1 MLLVV
6 VMLIIVVGK
15 ALYNRYK
22 AMIIAILSVLVVVGV
37 VGHLVREVV
46 VVVVEERVGQV
57 GVGRVH
63 LLEHGG
69 FDKGYMI
76 LCVWICVY
84 MYIYTL
90 LVGDSILFIT

>member
-6 VMLIIVVGK
+6 VMLIIVVDK

-22 AMIIAILSVLVVVGV
+22 AMIIAILSVAVVVA
-37 VGHLVREVV
+37 VGRLVLEVV
-46 VVVVEERVGQV
+46 VAVLVGQV
-57 GVGRVH
+57 GVVEGRVH

-76 LCVWICVY
+76 FCVWICVY
-84 MYIYTL
+84 MHVYIM
-90 LVGDSILFIT
+90 LVGDSIYCII